1 MAIHSLAR
9 KGLREP
15 VVLGVTC
22 YFKRRE
28 ALTRQE
34 VVAWI
39 LRLSLPGIV
48 FEINSVLGPLVL
60 AEARLLLEAHPTAI
74 FAASVGMVERVSVN
88 VLL

>member
-1 MAIHSLAR
+1 M
-9 KGLREP
+9 
-15 VVLGVTC
+15 
-22 YFKRRE
+22 
-28 ALTRQE
+28 
-34 VVAWI
+34 AWI

-48 FEINSVLGPLVL
+48 FEFNSVLGPLVL